1 MLVKNDTKKEKRETL
16 ENKVSL
22 SLREFSKAKILF
34 RLVNNKRENSKSFNI
49 YEKAKFSTNI
59 EKAFNN
65 DYRKIDIEYDT
76 TKNNRFKKVNLLVDI
91 NSYLDKEKK
100 SLYLDL
106 INSNKKYIKENNI
119 SNRDILENINYF
131 EKKINELK

>member
-1 MLVKNDTKKEKRETL
+1 MIDKKKEKKETL

-34 RLVNNKRENSKSFNI
+34 RLVNTKRENSKSFNI
-49 YEKAKFSTNI
+49 YEKAKLSTNLEI
-59 EKAFNN
+59 AFNN

>member
-1 MLVKNDTKKEKRETL
+1 MEKVKKVNLKNI

-22 SLREFSKAKILF
+22 SLREYENKKILF
-34 RLVNNKRENSKSFNI
+34 RLFNTKKNKSKSFAI
-49 YEKAKFSTNI
+49 YEKAKLSTTI
-59 EKAFNN
+59 KDAFNN

-91 NSYLDKEKK
+91 NSYLDREKK

-119 SNRDILENINYF
+119 SNKDILENINYF

>member
-1 MLVKNDTKKEKRETL
+1 MKIEKKVNLKNI

-22 SLREFSKAKILF
+22 SLREYANRKILF
-34 RLVNNKRENSKSFNI
+34 RLFNTKKNKSKSFAI

-59 EKAFNN
+59 KDAFNN

-91 NSYLDKEKK
+91 NSYLDNSKK

-106 INSNKKYIKENNI
+106 IASNKSYIKENNI
-119 SNRDILENINYF
+119 TNKEILENISYF
-131 EKKINELK
+131 EKRINELK